1 MEKIKQLMKF
11 IVLVAV
17 VLVNLR
23 PFALVSAQDAEP
35 LEIAIVQI
43 VSHDS
48 LDQIVQGI
56 KDGLAEGGYVEGE
69 NLAIE
74 FHNAEGDINLLST
87 IAEQVVSNEPDLIFA
102 VTTPVAQAFQNQT
115 DDIPIVMAGVT
126 DPVSAGVVETLEAPG
141 GNITGTSDA
150 IDLEEHFE
158 LMLEIDPSIETV
170 GMIYTTSEDNAQ
182 AEIETAKEAAEALGL
197 EVKVEGIATTLDMQM
212 VAEMLSAEGDAIY
225 VGSDNTIA
233 SAFETLLDAT
243 DRMNIAVFPSVDI
256 MVAQGGLAAL
266 AINQADLGLQA
277 AKMGL
282 AVLDGEAISEM
293 PVQFVEKLRL
303 VYNSDSAERLG
314 IEIPAELKDQL
325 EDLSGE

>member
-1 MEKIKQLMKF
+1 MKKIKQIMKF
-11 IVLVAV
+11 IVLAAV
-17 VLVNLR
+17 LLVNFR
-23 PFALVSAQDAEP
+23 PFAIASAQDAEA
-35 LEIAIVQI
+35 LDIAIVQI

-69 NLAIE
+69 NLNIE

-141 GNITGTSDA
+141 ANITGTSDA
-150 IDLEEHFE
+150 INLEEHFE
-158 LMLEIDPSIETV
+158 LMLEIDPSIEKV

-197 EVKVEGIATTLDMQM
+197 EVIIEGIATTLDMQM
-212 VAEMLSAEGDAIY
+212 VAELLSAEVDAIY

-243 DRMNIAVFPSVDI
+243 DRMKIAVFPSVDI

-277 AKMGL
+277 AKMGI

-303 VYNSDSAERLG
+303 VYNSDAAERLG

>member
-212 VAEMLSAEGDAIY
+212 VAEMLSAEVDAIY

>member
-1 MEKIKQLMKF
+1 MKKIKQLMKI

-17 VLVNLR
+17 VLVNFH

-69 NLAIE
+69 NLTIE

-212 VAEMLSAEGDAIY
+212 VAEMLSAEVDAIY